1 MKKLAILLACVTF
14 ISCKPS
20 KTITE
25 YKEVVK
31 IDTFKSE
38 KVVERFRA
46 IHDTMTIVS
55 PCDSS
60 GLLSNFYS
68 KLVLPQG
75 KVIIRSV
82 DGNIQAQVDLDSMRN
97 EIENNYRNSK
107 VKWIEYR
114 DKEVIKYLVPTWVV
128 MLLFIE
134 FLALVIWLYLK
145 FGFNAIK

>member
-1 MKKLAILLACVTF
+1 MKKLIILLACVAF
-14 ISCKPS
+14 ISCKPT

-46 IHDTMTIVS
+46 IHDTLTIVN

-82 DGNIQAQVDLDSMRN
+82 GGNIQAQIDIDSMRN
-97 EIENNYRNSK
+97 EIENNYRNSQ

-114 DKEVIKYLVPTWVV
+114 DKEVIKYRVPTWVV
-128 MLLFIE
+128 VLLLIE
-134 FLALVIWLYLK
+134 FLALVAWIYLK
-145 FGFNAIK
+145 FGLNAIK

>member
-1 MKKLAILLACVTF
+1 MQKLIILLACVAF
-14 ISCKPS
+14 VSCKPN

-38 KVVERFRA
+38 KIVERFKA
-46 IHDTMTIVS
+46 VHDTLTITN

-75 KVIIRSV
+75 KVIIRSSG
-82 DGNIQAQVDLDSMRN
+82 GNIKATIDIDSMRI
-97 EIENNYRNSK
+97 ESENNYRNSK

-114 DKEVIKYLVPTWVV
+114 DKEVIKYRVPTWVV
-128 MLLFIE
+128 ILLIIE
-134 FLALVIWLYLK
+134 FLALIAWLYLK
-145 FGFNAIK
+145 FGLNEIK